1 MLYADGPAGFLAR
14 DQLWRN
20 GVNIFMTAI
29 AASTLAAGPAG
40 HASIVEAAD
49 TFDRIQLAQDEM
61 AMERMILDDFIFI
74 DGSGKRQGKHAFIAG
89 WLTPGDKYDPI
100 TLIDR
105 TVTPLGRDA
114 AVVSAETSLC
124 GTSDGARFC
133 RRMRFS
139 DTFVRIAGEWRVA
152 HVQVTRIAD

>member
-1 MLYADGPAGFLAR
+1 MLL
-14 DQLWRN
+14 LSLLLS
-20 GVNIFMTAI
+20 
-29 AASTLAAGPAG
+29 AASPAQSDILAA
-40 HASIVEAAD
+40 AD
-49 TFDRIQLAQDEM
+49 AFDRIQLAQDEM
-61 AMERMILDDFIFI
+61 AMERMILDSFVFI

-89 WLTPGDKYDPI
+89 WLNPGDKYDPI

-139 DTFVRIAGEWRVA
+139 DTFVRVGGEWRVA
-152 HVQVTRIAD
+152 YVQVTRIKD

>member
-1 MLYADGPAGFLAR
+1 
-14 DQLWRN
+14 
-20 GVNIFMTAI
+20 VNIFMTAL
-29 AASTLAAGPAG
+29 AASTLALGPID
-40 HASIVEAAD
+40 HASIIEAAD
-49 TFDRIQLAQDEM
+49 TFDRIQLDQDEM
-61 AMERMILDDFIFI
+61 AMEKMILDDFVFI
-74 DGSGKRQGKHAFIAG
+74 DGSGQRQGKHAFIAG
-89 WLTPGDKYDPI
+89 WLAPGDKYDPI

-105 TVTPLGRDA
+105 TVTPLGSDA

-139 DTFVRIAGEWRVA
+139 DTFVRVGGEWRVA

>member
-1 MLYADGPAGFLAR
+1 MKA
-14 DQLWRN
+14 
-20 GVNIFMTAI
+20 FMTALTI
-29 AASTLAAGPAG
+29 AASPLAAAPAD
-40 HASIVEAAD
+40 HASILEAAD
-49 TFDRIQLAQDEM
+49 TFDRIQLAKDEA

-74 DGSGKRQGKHAFIAG
+74 DGSGKRFGKTDFIAG
-89 WLTPGDKYDPI
+89 WTSPGDSFDPI

-124 GTSDGARFC
+124 GSSDGTRFC

-139 DTFVRIAGEWRVA
+139 DTFIRVGGKWRVA
-152 HVQVTRIAD
+152 FVQVTRIPAD

>member
-1 MLYADGPAGFLAR
+1 
-14 DQLWRN
+14 
-20 GVNIFMTAI
+20 MTAI
-29 AASTLAAGPAG
+29 AASALAAGPAN
-40 HASIVEAAD
+40 HASIIEAAD
-49 TFDRIQLAQDEM
+49 TFDSIQLDQDEM
-61 AMERMILDDFIFI
+61 AMEKMILDDFVFI
-74 DGSGKRQGKHAFIAG
+74 DGSGQRQGKHAFIAG

-105 TVTPLGRDA
+105 TITPLGRDA

-139 DTFVRIAGEWRVA
+139 DTFVRVNGEWRVA

>member
-1 MLYADGPAGFLAR
+1 
-14 DQLWRN
+14 
-20 GVNIFMTAI
+20 MTAALTL
-29 AASTLAAGPAG
+29 AATPLAAGPAQ

-49 TFDRIQLAQDEM
+49 RFDRIQLAQDQA
-61 AMERMILDDFIFI
+61 AMDRMILDDFIFI
-74 DGSGKRQGKHAFIAG
+74 DGSGKRFGKQDFIAG
-89 WLTPGDKYDPI
+89 WTAPGDRYDPI

-133 RRMRFS
+133 RRMRFA
-139 DTFVRIAGEWRVA
+139 DTFVRVKGEWRVA
-152 HVQVTRIAD
+152 HVQVTRIPSE